1 MANKKFNRRGNL
13 LIFLFIIAI
22 MLSSYSSY
30 SKFTSMNISS
40 SNSQVAV
47 WSIKVNSED
56 ISNKSR
62 LTNNLQFNI
71 INNSEYI
78 ANNKFAPSSE
88 GYFDIIIDT
97 SETEVAV
104 FYSININLES
114 VSSIQGC
121 NVVGYEN
128 IVDTNIASTSIPT
141 ELNPV
146 INNQI
151 SGTIFLSENSNEQVE
166 KFRIYLKWDDT
177 NQIENT
183 IISNVEVPI
192 EIGVEQCN

>member
-1 MANKKFNRRGNL
+1 MAIKRSNRRGNL

-30 SKFTSMNISS
+30 SKYTSRNISS
-40 SNSQVAV
+40 SNSKVAV
-47 WSIKVNSED
+47 WSIKVNSEN
-56 ISNKSR
+56 IANKSI

-78 ANNKFAPSSE
+78 AQNKFAPSSE

-104 FYSININLES
+104 SYNINIKLES

-121 NVVGYEN
+121 NLVGYEE
-128 IVDTNIASTSIPT
+128 ITDTNIVPTNIPAD
-141 ELNPV
+141 LNIV
-146 INNQI
+146 TNNQI
-151 SGTIFLSENSNEQVE
+151 SGTILLSENSNEQVE
-166 KFRIYLKWDDT
+166 KFRIYLKWDDN

-192 EIGVEQCN
+192 EIVVEQCN